1 MPEIYLYGG
10 KIKNGCLFSW
20 LSDFPS
26 IIFRAELIIPSA
38 LLWRHSSLTL
48 IFDPVF
54 DFYISLLSLNLFY
67 LSHFRTHHTSF
78 SPVNLYILSLL
89 HLCFSFICVLSSF
102 SLSLLFPCLLP
113 SLYRPYS
120 PHHRAAGLYSEALC
134 PLWKIFPG
142 VLQQKR

>member
-1 MPEIYLYGG
+1 MFVFMVIS
-10 KIKNGCLFSW
+10 FS
-20 LSDFPS
+20 
-26 IIFRAELIIPSA
+26 IHHFRAELIIPSP
-38 LLWRHSSLTL
+38 LLWRHSSLTQ

-54 DFYISLLSLNLFY
+54 DFYISLLSLIFFY
-67 LSHFRTHHTSF
+67 LSHFLTCHTSF
-78 SPVNLYILSLL
+78 SGINLFILSLL
-89 HLCFSFICVLSSF
+89 HPRVSFICVLSF
-102 SLSLLFPCLLP
+102 FFLSLLFPCLLP